1 MEMDRRVKDQIRDM
15 EMVSLQISR
24 GEARIV
30 QKMIADSVLKAQT
43 ELDGIRTNNVQ
54 TMPPQLVNQSV
65 EDRRYQIDPWCSLV
79 MRLVCIS
86 DTFLDAIA
94 DD

>member
-1 MEMDRRVKDQIRDM
+1 MDSRVKDQIRDM
-15 EMVSLQISR
+15 ELVSLQVSR

-30 QKMIADSVLKAQT
+30 QKMIAASVRKAES
-43 ELDGIRTNNVQ
+43 ELDGILTNNAH
-54 TMPPQLVNQSV
+54 TMPPQLVNLSSK
-65 EDRRYQIDPWCSLV
+65 DRRYQIDPWCSLV
-79 MRLVCIS
+79 MLLTGIN